1 MNRELQEREES
12 EREPSKSLKSE
23 SQTEDL
29 VIPEIW
35 ERKKFRREST
45 VRFAL
50 TAEYGGG
57 SGGCG

>member
-1 MNRELQEREES
+1 MNRELQEPQKS

-23 SQTEDL
+23 SQTEGL

-35 ERKKFRREST
+35 ERMKLRRKST